1 MKKLT
6 LQELENVFGHHN
18 EQTEKNP
25 YDNPLY
31 AVIVFTG
38 EGWKKPASEY
48 SLAERSYITASN
60 SWGWDW
66 SKMGRAIY
74 GDDLAGSDKGVRLD
88 YYLRGEDKW
97 PVDYCYLCN
106 EKGEA
111 V

>member
-38 EGWKKPASEY
+38 EGWKSQQVNI
-48 SLAERSYITASN
+48 L
-60 SWGWDW
+60 
-66 SKMGRAIY
+66 
-74 GDDLAGSDKGVRLD
+74 
-88 YYLRGEDKW
+88 
-97 PVDYCYLCN
+97 
-106 EKGEA
+106 
-111 V
+111 